1 MKKRIAVFLAALMLL
16 SLCGCKSKAAKET
29 DELILKIGEVT
40 ASSTD
45 EVERAQGA
53 YDALSDKEKTQVENY
68 AVLEQAQKDLAEA
81 KRARAISEFEKFA
94 KNTPYKA
101 KEGGSL
107 FEVDTELIEKY
118 AARASELREMGVTDE
133 ECPALL
139 YADMVR
145 EVEKYDTYEGLGAA
159 ILLSG
164 SHITQA
170 LEYRTIAFNAVS
182 NRIGYAGSLDY
193 TTYDKATDNIEN
205 GIDELD
211 AAIAAVDGVVDMN
224 AYGVKT
230 YIDGIKTMREW
241 YEQILDAF
249 YDLYIYDSTTKMLKV
264 LNEAPSDSGLSDD
277 AIAVMNE
284 TNDIIADYSAL
295 KTKLDEK
302 HAELFG

>member
-1 MKKRIAVFLAALMLL
+1 MKKRIAVFLAAVMLL

-45 EVERAQGA
+45 EVERAQSA

-107 FEVDTELIEKY
+107 FEVDTELVEKY
-118 AARASELREMGVTDE
+118 IAKAADLREMGVTDE

-139 YADMVR
+139 YADMVA
-145 EVEKYDTYEGLGAA
+145 EIGEYAKYADAELIV
-159 ILLSG
+159 ILLYSKVL
-164 SHITQA
+164 TA
-170 LEYRTIAFNAVS
+170 LQYEADSYSA
-182 NRIGYAGSLDY
+182 
-193 TTYDKATDNIEN
+193 TTESVMLIQKA
-205 GIDELD
+205 IDELD
-211 AAIAAVDGVVDMN
+211 AGIAAVDGAIDMN

-230 YIDGIKTMREW
+230 LMDAVQELHDK
-241 YEQILDAF
+241 YETLHDA
-249 YDLYIYDSTTKMLKV
+249 YSDYYLGNDVTALLGLIASGTVDASKV
-264 LNEAPSDSGLSDD
+264 GVSEEAMAILNEVSAKS
-277 AIAVMNE
+277 NE
-284 TNDIIADYSAL
+284 IVELD
-295 KTKLDEK
+295 KKLDVK

>member
-45 EVERAQGA
+45 EVERAQSA

-107 FEVDTELIEKY
+107 FEVDTELVEKY
-118 AARASELREMGVTDE
+118 IAKAADLREMGVTDE

-139 YADMVR
+139 YADMVA
-145 EVEKYDTYEGLGAA
+145 EIGEYAKYADAELIV
-159 ILLSG
+159 ILLYSKVL
-164 SHITQA
+164 TA
-170 LEYRTIAFNAVS
+170 LQYEADSYSA
-182 NRIGYAGSLDY
+182 
-193 TTYDKATDNIEN
+193 TTESVKLIQKA
-205 GIDELD
+205 IDELD
-211 AAIAAVDGVVDMN
+211 AGIAAVDGAIDMN

-230 YIDGIKTMREW
+230 LMDAVQELHDK
-241 YEQILDAF
+241 YETLHDA
-249 YDLYIYDSTTKMLKV
+249 YSDYYLGNDVTALLGLIASGTVDASKV
-264 LNEAPSDSGLSDD
+264 GVSEEAMAILNEVSAKS
-277 AIAVMNE
+277 NE
-284 TNDIIADYSAL
+284 IVELD
-295 KTKLDEK
+295 KKLDVK

>member
-45 EVERAQGA
+45 EVERAQSA

-68 AVLEQAQKDLAEA
+68 ALLEQAQKDLAEA

-107 FEVDTELIEKY
+107 FEVDTELVEKY
-118 AARASELREMGVTDE
+118 IAKAADLREMGVTDE

-139 YADMVR
+139 YADMVA
-145 EVEKYDTYEGLGAA
+145 EIGEYAKYADAELIV
-159 ILLSG
+159 ILLYSKVL
-164 SHITQA
+164 TA
-170 LEYRTIAFNAVS
+170 LQYEADSYSA
-182 NRIGYAGSLDY
+182 
-193 TTYDKATDNIEN
+193 TTESVKLIQKA
-205 GIDELD
+205 IDELD
-211 AAIAAVDGVVDMN
+211 AGIAAVDGAIDMN

-230 YIDGIKTMREW
+230 LMDAVQELHDK
-241 YEQILDAF
+241 YETLHDAYSDYYLGNDMTALLGLIASGTVDASKVGVSEEAMAILSEVSAK
-249 YDLYIYDSTTKMLKV
+249 S
-264 LNEAPSDSGLSDD
+264 NEIVELD
-277 AIAVMNE
+277 
-284 TNDIIADYSAL
+284 
-295 KTKLDEK
+295 KKLDEK

>member
-45 EVERAQGA
+45 EVERAQSA

-68 AVLEQAQKDLAEA
+68 ALLEQAQKDLAEA

-107 FEVDTELIEKY
+107 FEVDTELVEKY
-118 AARASELREMGVTDE
+118 IAKAADLREMGVTDE

-139 YADMVR
+139 YADMVA
-145 EVEKYDTYEGLGAA
+145 EIGEYAKYADAELIV
-159 ILLSG
+159 ILLYSKVL
-164 SHITQA
+164 TA
-170 LEYRTIAFNAVS
+170 LQYEADSYSA
-182 NRIGYAGSLDY
+182 
-193 TTYDKATDNIEN
+193 TTESVKLIQKA
-205 GIDELD
+205 IDELD
-211 AAIAAVDGVVDMN
+211 AGIAAVDGAIDMN

-230 YIDGIKTMREW
+230 LMDAVQELHDK
-241 YEQILDAF
+241 YETLHDAYSDYYLGNDVTALLGLIASGTVDASKVGVSEEAMAILSEVSAK
-249 YDLYIYDSTTKMLKV
+249 S
-264 LNEAPSDSGLSDD
+264 NEIVELD
-277 AIAVMNE
+277 
-284 TNDIIADYSAL
+284 
-295 KTKLDEK
+295 KKLDVK

>member
-1 MKKRIAVFLAALMLL
+1 MKKWIAVVLAALMLL

-68 AVLEQAQKDLAEA
+68 ALLEQAQKDLAEA

-139 YADMVR
+139 YADMVA
-145 EVEKYDTYEGLGAA
+145 EIGEYAKYADAELIV
-159 ILLSG
+159 ILLYSKVL
-164 SHITQA
+164 TA
-170 LEYRTIAFNAVS
+170 LQYEADSYSA
-182 NRIGYAGSLDY
+182 
-193 TTYDKATDNIEN
+193 TTESVKLIQKA
-205 GIDELD
+205 IDELD
-211 AAIAAVDGVVDMN
+211 AGIAAVDGAIDMN

-230 YIDGIKTMREW
+230 LMDAVQELHDK
-241 YEQILDAF
+241 YETLHDAYSDYYLGNDVTALLGLIASGTVDASKVGVSEEAMAILSEVSAK
-249 YDLYIYDSTTKMLKV
+249 S
-264 LNEAPSDSGLSDD
+264 NEIVELD
-277 AIAVMNE
+277 
-284 TNDIIADYSAL
+284 
-295 KTKLDEK
+295 KKLDVK

>member
-68 AVLEQAQKDLAEA
+68 ALLEQAQKDLAEA
-81 KRARAISEFEKFA
+81 KRARAISEFEKFT

-118 AARASELREMGVTDE
+118 AARAADLREMGVTDE

-139 YADMVR
+139 YADMVA
-145 EVEKYDTYEGLGAA
+145 EIGEYAKYADAELIV
-159 ILLSG
+159 ILLYSKVL
-164 SHITQA
+164 TA
-170 LEYRTIAFNAVS
+170 LQYEADSYSA
-182 NRIGYAGSLDY
+182 
-193 TTYDKATDNIEN
+193 TTESVKLIQKA
-205 GIDELD
+205 IDELD
-211 AAIAAVDGVVDMN
+211 AGIAAVDGAIDMN

-230 YIDGIKTMREW
+230 LMDAVQELHDK
-241 YEQILDAF
+241 YETLHDAYSDYYLGNDVTALLGLIASGTVDASKVGVSEEAMAILSEVSAK
-249 YDLYIYDSTTKMLKV
+249 S
-264 LNEAPSDSGLSDD
+264 NEIVELD
-277 AIAVMNE
+277 
-284 TNDIIADYSAL
+284 
-295 KTKLDEK
+295 KKLDEK

>member
-45 EVERAQGA
+45 EVERAQSA

-139 YADMVR
+139 YADMVA
-145 EVEKYDTYEGLGAA
+145 EIGEYAKYADAELIV
-159 ILLSG
+159 ILLYSKVL
-164 SHITQA
+164 TA
-170 LEYRTIAFNAVS
+170 LQYEADSYSA
-182 NRIGYAGSLDY
+182 
-193 TTYDKATDNIEN
+193 TTESVKLIQKA
-205 GIDELD
+205 IDELD
-211 AAIAAVDGVVDMN
+211 AGIAAVDGAIDMN

-230 YIDGIKTMREW
+230 LMDAVQELHDK
-241 YEQILDAF
+241 YETLHDAYSDYYLGNDVTALLGLIASGTVDASKVGVSEEAMAILSEVSAK
-249 YDLYIYDSTTKMLKV
+249 S
-264 LNEAPSDSGLSDD
+264 NEIVELD
-277 AIAVMNE
+277 
-284 TNDIIADYSAL
+284 
-295 KTKLDEK
+295 KKLDEK
-302 HAELFG
+302 HSELFG

>member
-1 MKKRIAVFLAALMLL
+1 MKKRIAVFLAAVMLL

-45 EVERAQGA
+45 EVERAQSA

-68 AVLEQAQKDLAEA
+68 ALLEQAQKDLAEA

-139 YADMVR
+139 YADMVA
-145 EVEKYDTYEGLGAA
+145 EIGEYAKYADAELIV
-159 ILLSG
+159 ILLYSKVL
-164 SHITQA
+164 TA
-170 LEYRTIAFNAVS
+170 LQYEADSYSA
-182 NRIGYAGSLDY
+182 
-193 TTYDKATDNIEN
+193 TTESVKLIQKA
-205 GIDELD
+205 IDELD
-211 AAIAAVDGVVDMN
+211 AGIAAVDGAIDMN

-230 YIDGIKTMREW
+230 LMDAVQELHDK
-241 YEQILDAF
+241 YETLHDAYSDYYLGNDMTALLGLIASGTVDASKVGVSEEAMAILSEVSAK
-249 YDLYIYDSTTKMLKV
+249 S
-264 LNEAPSDSGLSDD
+264 NEIVELD
-277 AIAVMNE
+277 
-284 TNDIIADYSAL
+284 
-295 KTKLDEK
+295 KKLDEK

>member
-1 MKKRIAVFLAALMLL
+1 MRKWIAVVLAALMLL

-68 AVLEQAQKDLAEA
+68 ALLEQAQKDLAEA

-139 YADMVR
+139 YADMVA
-145 EVEKYDTYEGLGAA
+145 EIGEYAKYADAELIV
-159 ILLSG
+159 ILLYSKVL
-164 SHITQA
+164 TA
-170 LEYRTIAFNAVS
+170 LQYEADSYSA
-182 NRIGYAGSLDY
+182 
-193 TTYDKATDNIEN
+193 TTESVKLIQKA
-205 GIDELD
+205 IDELD
-211 AAIAAVDGVVDMN
+211 AGIAAVDGAIDMN

-230 YIDGIKTMREW
+230 LMDAVQELHDK
-241 YEQILDAF
+241 YETLHDAYSDYYLGNDVTALLGLIASGTVDASKVGVSEEAMAILSEVSAK
-249 YDLYIYDSTTKMLKV
+249 S
-264 LNEAPSDSGLSDD
+264 NEIVELD
-277 AIAVMNE
+277 
-284 TNDIIADYSAL
+284 
-295 KTKLDEK
+295 KKLDEK

>member
-1 MKKRIAVFLAALMLL
+1 MKKRIAVVLAALMLL

-45 EVERAQGA
+45 EVERAQSA

-68 AVLEQAQKDLAEA
+68 ALLEQAQKDLAEA

-107 FEVDTELIEKY
+107 FEVDTELVEKY
-118 AARASELREMGVTDE
+118 IAKAADLREMGVTDE

-139 YADMVR
+139 YADMVA
-145 EVEKYDTYEGLGAA
+145 EIGEYAKYADAELIV
-159 ILLSG
+159 ILLYSKVL
-164 SHITQA
+164 TA
-170 LEYRTIAFNAVS
+170 LQYEADSYSA
-182 NRIGYAGSLDY
+182 
-193 TTYDKATDNIEN
+193 TTESVMLIQKA
-205 GIDELD
+205 IDELD
-211 AAIAAVDGVVDMN
+211 AGIAAVDGAIDMN

-230 YIDGIKTMREW
+230 LMDAVQELHDK
-241 YEQILDAF
+241 YETLHDA
-249 YDLYIYDSTTKMLKV
+249 YSDYYLGNDVTALLGLIASGTVDASKV
-264 LNEAPSDSGLSDD
+264 GVSEEAMAILNEVSAKS
-277 AIAVMNE
+277 NE
-284 TNDIIADYSAL
+284 IVELD
-295 KTKLDEK
+295 KKLDVK

>member
-45 EVERAQGA
+45 EVERAQSA

-107 FEVDTELIEKY
+107 FEVDTELVEKY
-118 AARASELREMGVTDE
+118 IAKAADLREMGVTDE

-139 YADMVR
+139 YADMVA
-145 EVEKYDTYEGLGAA
+145 EIGEYAKYADAELIV
-159 ILLSG
+159 ILLYSKVL
-164 SHITQA
+164 TA
-170 LEYRTIAFNAVS
+170 LQYEADSYSA
-182 NRIGYAGSLDY
+182 
-193 TTYDKATDNIEN
+193 TTESVMLIQKA
-205 GIDELD
+205 IDELD
-211 AAIAAVDGVVDMN
+211 AGIAAVDGAIDMN

-230 YIDGIKTMREW
+230 LMDAVQELHDK
-241 YEQILDAF
+241 YETLHDA
-249 YDLYIYDSTTKMLKV
+249 YSDYYLGNDVTALLGLIASGTVDASKV
-264 LNEAPSDSGLSDD
+264 GVSEEAMAILNEVSAKS
-277 AIAVMNE
+277 NE
-284 TNDIIADYSAL
+284 IVELD
-295 KTKLDEK
+295 KKLDVK

>member
-45 EVERAQGA
+45 EVERAQSA

-68 AVLEQAQKDLAEA
+68 ALLEQAQKDLAEA
-81 KRARAISEFEKFA
+81 KRARAISDFEKFA

-133 ECPALL
+133 ECPALH
-139 YADMVR
+139 YADMVA
-145 EVEKYDTYEGLGAA
+145 EIGEYAKYADAELIV
-159 ILLSG
+159 ILLYSKVL
-164 SHITQA
+164 TA
-170 LEYRTIAFNAVS
+170 LQYEADSYSA
-182 NRIGYAGSLDY
+182 
-193 TTYDKATDNIEN
+193 TTESVKLIQKA
-205 GIDELD
+205 IDELD
-211 AAIAAVDGVVDMN
+211 AGIAAVDGAIDMN

-230 YIDGIKTMREW
+230 LMDAVQELHDK
-241 YEQILDAF
+241 YETLHDAYSDYYLGNDVTALLGLIASGTVDASKVGVSEEAMAILSEVSAK
-249 YDLYIYDSTTKMLKV
+249 S
-264 LNEAPSDSGLSDD
+264 NEIVELD
-277 AIAVMNE
+277 
-284 TNDIIADYSAL
+284 
-295 KTKLDEK
+295 KKLDEK

>member
-1 MKKRIAVFLAALMLL
+1 MKKWIAVVFAALMLL

-68 AVLEQAQKDLAEA
+68 ALLEQAQKDLDGAR
-81 KRARAISEFEKFA
+81 RARAISEFEKFA

-139 YADMVR
+139 YADMVA
-145 EVEKYDTYEGLGAA
+145 EIGEYAKYADAELIV
-159 ILLSG
+159 ILLYSKVL
-164 SHITQA
+164 TA
-170 LEYRTIAFNAVS
+170 LQYEADSYSA
-182 NRIGYAGSLDY
+182 
-193 TTYDKATDNIEN
+193 TTESVKLIQKA
-205 GIDELD
+205 IDELD
-211 AAIAAVDGVVDMN
+211 AGIAAVDGSIDMN
-224 AYGVKT
+224 AYGVKPLM
-230 YIDGIKTMREW
+230 DAVQELHDK
-241 YEQILDAF
+241 YETLHDAYSDYYLGNDVTALLGLIASGTVDASKVGVSEEAMAILSEVSAK
-249 YDLYIYDSTTKMLKV
+249 S
-264 LNEAPSDSGLSDD
+264 NEIVELD
-277 AIAVMNE
+277 
-284 TNDIIADYSAL
+284 
-295 KTKLDEK
+295 KKLDEK

>member
-1 MKKRIAVFLAALMLL
+1 MKKWIAVVLAAVMLL

-68 AVLEQAQKDLAEA
+68 ALLEQAQKDLAEA
-81 KRARAISEFEKFA
+81 KRARAISEFEKFT

-118 AARASELREMGVTDE
+118 AARAADLREMGVTDE

-139 YADMVR
+139 YADMVA
-145 EVEKYDTYEGLGAA
+145 EIGEYAKYADAELIV
-159 ILLSG
+159 ILLYSKVL
-164 SHITQA
+164 TA
-170 LEYRTIAFNAVS
+170 LQYEADSYSA
-182 NRIGYAGSLDY
+182 
-193 TTYDKATDNIEN
+193 TTESVKLIQKA
-205 GIDELD
+205 IDELD
-211 AAIAAVDGVVDMN
+211 AGIAAVDGAIDMN

-230 YIDGIKTMREW
+230 LMDAVQELHDK
-241 YEQILDAF
+241 YETLHDAYSDYYLGNDVTALLGLIASGTVDASKVGVSEEAMAILSEVSAK
-249 YDLYIYDSTTKMLKV
+249 S
-264 LNEAPSDSGLSDD
+264 NEIVELD
-277 AIAVMNE
+277 
-284 TNDIIADYSAL
+284 
-295 KTKLDEK
+295 KKLDEK

>member
-1 MKKRIAVFLAALMLL
+1 MKKWIAVVLAALMLL

-107 FEVDTELIEKY
+107 FEVDTELVEKYIEK
-118 AARASELREMGVTDE
+118 AADLREMGVTDE

-139 YADMVR
+139 YADMVA
-145 EVEKYDTYEGLGAA
+145 EIGEYAKYADAELIV
-159 ILLSG
+159 ILLYSKVL
-164 SHITQA
+164 TA
-170 LEYRTIAFNAVS
+170 LQYEADSYSA
-182 NRIGYAGSLDY
+182 
-193 TTYDKATDNIEN
+193 TTESVKLIQKA
-205 GIDELD
+205 IDELD
-211 AAIAAVDGVVDMN
+211 AGIAAVDGAIDMN

-230 YIDGIKTMREW
+230 LMDAVQELHDK
-241 YEQILDAF
+241 YETLHDAYSDYYLGNDVTALLGLIASGTVDASKVGVSEEAMAILSEVSAK
-249 YDLYIYDSTTKMLKV
+249 S
-264 LNEAPSDSGLSDD
+264 NEIVELD
-277 AIAVMNE
+277 
-284 TNDIIADYSAL
+284 
-295 KTKLDEK
+295 KKLDEK

>member
-1 MKKRIAVFLAALMLL
+1 MKKWIAVVLAALMLL

-45 EVERAQGA
+45 EVERAQSA

-68 AVLEQAQKDLAEA
+68 ALLEQAQKDLAEA

-139 YADMVR
+139 YADMVA
-145 EVEKYDTYEGLGAA
+145 EIGEYAKYADAELIV
-159 ILLSG
+159 ILLYSKVL
-164 SHITQA
+164 TA
-170 LEYRTIAFNAVS
+170 LQYEADSYSA
-182 NRIGYAGSLDY
+182 
-193 TTYDKATDNIEN
+193 TTESVKLIQKA
-205 GIDELD
+205 IDELD
-211 AAIAAVDGVVDMN
+211 AGIAAVDGAIDMN

-230 YIDGIKTMREW
+230 LMDAVQELHDK
-241 YEQILDAF
+241 YETLHDAYSDYYLGNDVTALLGLIASGTVDASKVGVSEEAMAILSEVSAK
-249 YDLYIYDSTTKMLKV
+249 S
-264 LNEAPSDSGLSDD
+264 NEIVELD
-277 AIAVMNE
+277 
-284 TNDIIADYSAL
+284 
-295 KTKLDEK
+295 KKLDEK
-302 HAELFG
+302 HSELFG

>member
-29 DELILKIGEVT
+29 DELILKIGEAT

-45 EVERAQGA
+45 EVERAQSA

-107 FEVDTELIEKY
+107 FEVDTELVEKYIEK
-118 AARASELREMGVTDE
+118 AADLREMGVTDE

-139 YADMVR
+139 YADMVA
-145 EVEKYDTYEGLGAA
+145 EIGEYAKYADAELIV
-159 ILLSG
+159 ILLYSKVL
-164 SHITQA
+164 TA
-170 LEYRTIAFNAVS
+170 LQYEADSYSA
-182 NRIGYAGSLDY
+182 
-193 TTYDKATDNIEN
+193 TTESVKLIQKA
-205 GIDELD
+205 IDELD
-211 AAIAAVDGVVDMN
+211 AGIAAVDGAIDMN

-230 YIDGIKTMREW
+230 LMDAVQELHDK
-241 YEQILDAF
+241 YETLHDAYSDYYLGNDVTALLGLIASGTVDASKVGVSEEAMAILSEVSAK
-249 YDLYIYDSTTKMLKV
+249 S
-264 LNEAPSDSGLSDD
+264 NEIVELD
-277 AIAVMNE
+277 
-284 TNDIIADYSAL
+284 
-295 KTKLDEK
+295 KKLDEK
-302 HAELFG
+302 HSELFG

>member
-45 EVERAQGA
+45 EVERAQSA

-68 AVLEQAQKDLAEA
+68 ALLEQAQKDLAEA

-139 YADMVR
+139 YADMVA
-145 EVEKYDTYEGLGAA
+145 EIGEYAKYADAELIV
-159 ILLSG
+159 ILLYSKVL
-164 SHITQA
+164 TA
-170 LEYRTIAFNAVS
+170 LQYEADSYSA
-182 NRIGYAGSLDY
+182 
-193 TTYDKATDNIEN
+193 TTESVKLIQKA
-205 GIDELD
+205 IDELD
-211 AAIAAVDGVVDMN
+211 AGIAAVDGAIDMN

-230 YIDGIKTMREW
+230 LMDAVQELHDK
-241 YEQILDAF
+241 YETLHDAYSDYYLGNDVTALLGLIASGTVDASKVGVSEEAMAILSEVSAK
-249 YDLYIYDSTTKMLKV
+249 S
-264 LNEAPSDSGLSDD
+264 NEIVELD
-277 AIAVMNE
+277 
-284 TNDIIADYSAL
+284 
-295 KTKLDEK
+295 KKLDVK

>member
-45 EVERAQGA
+45 EVERAQSA

-68 AVLEQAQKDLAEA
+68 ALLEQAQKDLAEA

-139 YADMVR
+139 YADMVA
-145 EVEKYDTYEGLGAA
+145 EIGEYAKYADAELIV
-159 ILLSG
+159 ILLYSKVL
-164 SHITQA
+164 TA
-170 LEYRTIAFNAVS
+170 LQYEADSYSA
-182 NRIGYAGSLDY
+182 
-193 TTYDKATDNIEN
+193 TTESVKLIQKA
-205 GIDELD
+205 IDELD
-211 AAIAAVDGVVDMN
+211 AGIAAVDGAIDMN

-230 YIDGIKTMREW
+230 LMDAVQELHDK
-241 YEQILDAF
+241 YETLHDA
-249 YDLYIYDSTTKMLKV
+249 YSDYYLGNDVTALLGLIASGTVDASKV
-264 LNEAPSDSGLSDD
+264 GVSEEAMAILNEVSAKS
-277 AIAVMNE
+277 NE
-284 TNDIIADYSAL
+284 IVELD
-295 KTKLDEK
+295 KKLDEK
-302 HAELFG
+302 HSELFG

>member
-1 MKKRIAVFLAALMLL
+1 MKKRIAVFLAAVMLL

-45 EVERAQGA
+45 EVERAQSA

-68 AVLEQAQKDLAEA
+68 ALLEQAQKDLAEA

-107 FEVDTELIEKY
+107 FEVDTELVEKY
-118 AARASELREMGVTDE
+118 IAKAADLREMGVTDE

-139 YADMVR
+139 YADMVA
-145 EVEKYDTYEGLGAA
+145 EIGEYAKYADAELIV
-159 ILLSG
+159 ILLYSKVL
-164 SHITQA
+164 TA
-170 LEYRTIAFNAVS
+170 LQYEADSYSA
-182 NRIGYAGSLDY
+182 
-193 TTYDKATDNIEN
+193 TTESVKLIQKA
-205 GIDELD
+205 IDELD
-211 AAIAAVDGVVDMN
+211 AGIAAVDGAIDMN

-230 YIDGIKTMREW
+230 LMDAVQELHDK
-241 YEQILDAF
+241 YETLHDAYSDYYLGNDVTALLGLIASGTVDASKVGVSEEAMAILSEVSAK
-249 YDLYIYDSTTKMLKV
+249 S
-264 LNEAPSDSGLSDD
+264 NEIVELD
-277 AIAVMNE
+277 
-284 TNDIIADYSAL
+284 
-295 KTKLDEK
+295 KKLDEK

>member
-1 MKKRIAVFLAALMLL
+1 MKKWIAVVLAALMLL

-68 AVLEQAQKDLAEA
+68 ALLEQAQKDLAEA

-133 ECPALL
+133 ECTALL
-139 YADMVR
+139 YADMVA
-145 EVEKYDTYEGLGAA
+145 EIGEYAKYADAELIV
-159 ILLSG
+159 ILLYSKVL
-164 SHITQA
+164 TA
-170 LEYRTIAFNAVS
+170 LQYEADSYSA
-182 NRIGYAGSLDY
+182 
-193 TTYDKATDNIEN
+193 TTESVKLIQKA
-205 GIDELD
+205 IDELD
-211 AAIAAVDGVVDMN
+211 AGIAAVDGSIDMN

-230 YIDGIKTMREW
+230 LMDAVQELHDK
-241 YEQILDAF
+241 YETLHDAYSDYYLGNDVTALLGLIASGTVDASKVGVSEEAMAILSEVSAK
-249 YDLYIYDSTTKMLKV
+249 S
-264 LNEAPSDSGLSDD
+264 NEIVELD
-277 AIAVMNE
+277 
-284 TNDIIADYSAL
+284 
-295 KTKLDEK
+295 KKLDEK

>member
-1 MKKRIAVFLAALMLL
+1 MKKWIAVFLAALMLL

-45 EVERAQGA
+45 EVERAQSA

-139 YADMVR
+139 YADMVA
-145 EVEKYDTYEGLGAA
+145 EIGEYAKYADAELIV
-159 ILLSG
+159 ILLYSKVL
-164 SHITQA
+164 TA
-170 LEYRTIAFNAVS
+170 LQYEADSYSA
-182 NRIGYAGSLDY
+182 
-193 TTYDKATDNIEN
+193 TTESVKLIQKA
-205 GIDELD
+205 IDELD
-211 AAIAAVDGVVDMN
+211 AGIAAVDGAIDMN

-230 YIDGIKTMREW
+230 LMDAVQELHDK
-241 YEQILDAF
+241 YETLHDAYSDYYLGNDVTALLGLIASGTVDASKVGVSEEAMAILSEVSAK
-249 YDLYIYDSTTKMLKV
+249 S
-264 LNEAPSDSGLSDD
+264 NEIVELD
-277 AIAVMNE
+277 
-284 TNDIIADYSAL
+284 
-295 KTKLDEK
+295 KKLDEK

>member
-1 MKKRIAVFLAALMLL
+1 MKKWIAVFLAALMLL

-45 EVERAQGA
+45 EVERAQSA

-139 YADMVR
+139 YADMVA
-145 EVEKYDTYEGLGAA
+145 EIGEYAKYADAELIV
-159 ILLSG
+159 ILLYSKVL
-164 SHITQA
+164 TA
-170 LEYRTIAFNAVS
+170 LQYEADSYSA
-182 NRIGYAGSLDY
+182 
-193 TTYDKATDNIEN
+193 TTESVKLIQKA
-205 GIDELD
+205 IDELD
-211 AAIAAVDGVVDMN
+211 AGIAAVDGAIDMN

-230 YIDGIKTMREW
+230 LMDAVQELHDK
-241 YEQILDAF
+241 YETLHDAYSDYYLGNDVTALLGLIASGTVDASKVGVSEEAMAILSEVSAK
-249 YDLYIYDSTTKMLKV
+249 S
-264 LNEAPSDSGLSDD
+264 NEIVELD
-277 AIAVMNE
+277 
-284 TNDIIADYSAL
+284 
-295 KTKLDEK
+295 KKLDEK
-302 HAELFG
+302 HSELFG

>member
-1 MKKRIAVFLAALMLL
+1 MKKWIAVVLAALMLL

-45 EVERAQGA
+45 EVERAQSA

-68 AVLEQAQKDLAEA
+68 ALLEQAQKDLAEA

-139 YADMVR
+139 YADMVA
-145 EVEKYDTYEGLGAA
+145 EIGEYAKYADAELIV
-159 ILLSG
+159 ILLYSKVL
-164 SHITQA
+164 TA
-170 LEYRTIAFNAVS
+170 LQYEADSYSA
-182 NRIGYAGSLDY
+182 
-193 TTYDKATDNIEN
+193 TTESVKLIQKA
-205 GIDELD
+205 IDELD
-211 AAIAAVDGVVDMN
+211 AGIAAVDGAIDMN

-230 YIDGIKTMREW
+230 LMDAVQELHDK
-241 YEQILDAF
+241 YETLHDAYSDYYLGNDVTALLGLIASGTVDASKVGVSEEAMAILSEVSAK
-249 YDLYIYDSTTKMLKV
+249 S
-264 LNEAPSDSGLSDD
+264 NEIVELD
-277 AIAVMNE
+277 
-284 TNDIIADYSAL
+284 
-295 KTKLDEK
+295 KKLDEK

>member
-1 MKKRIAVFLAALMLL
+1 MKKWIAVVLAALMLL

-45 EVERAQGA
+45 EVERAQSA

-68 AVLEQAQKDLAEA
+68 ALLEQAQKDLAEA

-107 FEVDTELIEKY
+107 FEVDTELVEKYIEK
-118 AARASELREMGVTDE
+118 AADLREMGVTDE

-139 YADMVR
+139 YADMVA
-145 EVEKYDTYEGLGAA
+145 EIGEYAKYADAELIV
-159 ILLSG
+159 ILLYSKVL
-164 SHITQA
+164 TA
-170 LEYRTIAFNAVS
+170 LQYEADSYSA
-182 NRIGYAGSLDY
+182 
-193 TTYDKATDNIEN
+193 TTESVKLIQKA
-205 GIDELD
+205 IDELD
-211 AAIAAVDGVVDMN
+211 AGIAAVDGAIDMN

-230 YIDGIKTMREW
+230 LMDAVQELHDK
-241 YEQILDAF
+241 YETLHDAYSDYYLGNDVTALLGLIASGTVDASKVGVSEEAMAILSEVSAK
-249 YDLYIYDSTTKMLKV
+249 S
-264 LNEAPSDSGLSDD
+264 NEIVELD
-277 AIAVMNE
+277 
-284 TNDIIADYSAL
+284 
-295 KTKLDEK
+295 KKLDEK

>member
-1 MKKRIAVFLAALMLL
+1 MKKWIAVVLAALMLL

-68 AVLEQAQKDLAEA
+68 ALLEQAQKDLAEA

-139 YADMVR
+139 YADMVA
-145 EVEKYDTYEGLGAA
+145 EIGEYAKYADAELIV
-159 ILLSG
+159 ILLYSKVL
-164 SHITQA
+164 TA
-170 LEYRTIAFNAVS
+170 LQYEADSYSA
-182 NRIGYAGSLDY
+182 
-193 TTYDKATDNIEN
+193 TTESVKLIQKA
-205 GIDELD
+205 IDELD
-211 AAIAAVDGVVDMN
+211 AGIAAVDGSIDMN

-230 YIDGIKTMREW
+230 LMDAVQELHDK
-241 YEQILDAF
+241 YETLHDAYSDYYLGNDVTALLGLIASGTVDASKVGVSEEAMAILSEVSAK
-249 YDLYIYDSTTKMLKV
+249 S
-264 LNEAPSDSGLSDD
+264 NEIVELD
-277 AIAVMNE
+277 
-284 TNDIIADYSAL
+284 
-295 KTKLDEK
+295 KKLDEK

>member
-1 MKKRIAVFLAALMLL
+1 MKKRIAVFLAAVMLL

-45 EVERAQGA
+45 EVERAQSA

-68 AVLEQAQKDLAEA
+68 ALLEQAQKDLAEA

-107 FEVDTELIEKY
+107 FEVDTELVEKY
-118 AARASELREMGVTDE
+118 IAKAADLREMGVTDE

-139 YADMVR
+139 YADMVA
-145 EVEKYDTYEGLGAA
+145 EIGEYAKYADAELIV
-159 ILLSG
+159 ILLYSKVL
-164 SHITQA
+164 TA
-170 LEYRTIAFNAVS
+170 LQYEADSYSA
-182 NRIGYAGSLDY
+182 
-193 TTYDKATDNIEN
+193 TTESVKLIQKA
-205 GIDELD
+205 IDELD
-211 AAIAAVDGVVDMN
+211 AGIAAVDGAIDMN

-230 YIDGIKTMREW
+230 LMDAVQELHDK
-241 YEQILDAF
+241 YETLHDAYSDYYLGNDVTALLGLIASGTVDASKVGVSEEAMAILSEVSAK
-249 YDLYIYDSTTKMLKV
+249 S
-264 LNEAPSDSGLSDD
+264 NEIVELD
-277 AIAVMNE
+277 
-284 TNDIIADYSAL
+284 
-295 KTKLDEK
+295 KKLDVK

>member
-45 EVERAQGA
+45 EVERAQSA

-107 FEVDTELIEKY
+107 FEVDTELVEKY
-118 AARASELREMGVTDE
+118 IAKAADLREMGVTDE

-139 YADMVR
+139 YADMVA
-145 EVEKYDTYEGLGAA
+145 EIGEYAKYADAELIV
-159 ILLSG
+159 ILLYSKVL
-164 SHITQA
+164 TA
-170 LEYRTIAFNAVS
+170 LQYEADSYSA
-182 NRIGYAGSLDY
+182 
-193 TTYDKATDNIEN
+193 TTESVMLIQKA
-205 GIDELD
+205 IDELD
-211 AAIAAVDGVVDMN
+211 AGIAAVDGAIDMN

-230 YIDGIKTMREW
+230 LMDAVQELHDK
-241 YEQILDAF
+241 YETLHDA
-249 YDLYIYDSTTKMLKV
+249 YSDYYLGNDVTALLGLIASGTVDASKV
-264 LNEAPSDSGLSDD
+264 GVSEEAM
-277 AIAVMNE
+277 AIF
-284 TNDIIADYSAL
+284 
-295 KTKLDEK
+295 K
-302 HAELFG
+302 

>member
-1 MKKRIAVFLAALMLL
+1 MKKWIAVVLAALMLL

-45 EVERAQGA
+45 EVERAQSA
-53 YDALSDKEKTQVENY
+53 YDALSDKEKTLVENY
-68 AVLEQAQKDLAEA
+68 ALLEQAQKDLAEA

-139 YADMVR
+139 YADMVA
-145 EVEKYDTYEGLGAA
+145 EIGEYAKYADAELIV
-159 ILLSG
+159 ILLYSKVL
-164 SHITQA
+164 TA
-170 LEYRTIAFNAVS
+170 LQYEADSYSA
-182 NRIGYAGSLDY
+182 
-193 TTYDKATDNIEN
+193 TTESVKLIQKA
-205 GIDELD
+205 IDELD
-211 AAIAAVDGVVDMN
+211 VGIAAVDGAIDMN

-230 YIDGIKTMREW
+230 LMDAVQELHDK
-241 YEQILDAF
+241 YETLHDAYSDYYLGNDMTALLGLIASGTVDASKVGVSEEAMAILSEVSAK
-249 YDLYIYDSTTKMLKV
+249 S
-264 LNEAPSDSGLSDD
+264 NEIVELD
-277 AIAVMNE
+277 
-284 TNDIIADYSAL
+284 
-295 KTKLDEK
+295 KKLDEK

>member
-1 MKKRIAVFLAALMLL
+1 MKKRIAVFLAAVMLL

-68 AVLEQAQKDLAEA
+68 ALLEQAQKDLAEA

-139 YADMVR
+139 YADMVA
-145 EVEKYDTYEGLGAA
+145 EIGEYAKYADAELIV
-159 ILLSG
+159 ILLYSKVL
-164 SHITQA
+164 TA
-170 LEYRTIAFNAVS
+170 LQYEADSYSA
-182 NRIGYAGSLDY
+182 
-193 TTYDKATDNIEN
+193 TTESVKLIQKA
-205 GIDELD
+205 IDELD
-211 AAIAAVDGVVDMN
+211 AGIAAVDGAIDMN

-230 YIDGIKTMREW
+230 LMDAVQELHDK
-241 YEQILDAF
+241 YETLHDAYSDYYLGNDVTALLGLIASGTVDASKVGVSEEAMAILSEVSAK
-249 YDLYIYDSTTKMLKV
+249 S
-264 LNEAPSDSGLSDD
+264 NEIVELD
-277 AIAVMNE
+277 
-284 TNDIIADYSAL
+284 
-295 KTKLDEK
+295 KKLDEK
-302 HAELFG
+302 HSELFG

>member
-45 EVERAQGA
+45 EVERAQSA

-68 AVLEQAQKDLAEA
+68 ALLEQAQKDLAEA

-133 ECPALL
+133 ECPALH
-139 YADMVR
+139 YADMVA
-145 EVEKYDTYEGLGAA
+145 EIGEYAKYADAELIV
-159 ILLSG
+159 ILLYSKVL
-164 SHITQA
+164 TA
-170 LEYRTIAFNAVS
+170 LQYEADSYSA
-182 NRIGYAGSLDY
+182 
-193 TTYDKATDNIEN
+193 TTESVKLIQKA
-205 GIDELD
+205 IDELD
-211 AAIAAVDGVVDMN
+211 AGIAAVDGAIDMN

-230 YIDGIKTMREW
+230 LMDAVQELHDK
-241 YEQILDAF
+241 YETLHDAYSDYYLGNDVTALLGLIASGTVDASKVGVSEEAMAILSEVSAK
-249 YDLYIYDSTTKMLKV
+249 S
-264 LNEAPSDSGLSDD
+264 NEIVELD
-277 AIAVMNE
+277 
-284 TNDIIADYSAL
+284 
-295 KTKLDEK
+295 KKLDEK
-302 HAELFG
+302 HSELFG

>member
-1 MKKRIAVFLAALMLL
+1 MKKRIAVFLAAVMLL

-45 EVERAQGA
+45 EVERAQSA

-68 AVLEQAQKDLAEA
+68 ALLEQAQKDLAEA

-107 FEVDTELIEKY
+107 FEVDTELVEKY
-118 AARASELREMGVTDE
+118 IAKAADLREIGVTDE

-139 YADMVR
+139 YADMVA
-145 EVEKYDTYEGLGAA
+145 EIGEYAKYADAELIV
-159 ILLSG
+159 ILLYSKVL
-164 SHITQA
+164 TA
-170 LEYRTIAFNAVS
+170 LQYEADSYSA
-182 NRIGYAGSLDY
+182 
-193 TTYDKATDNIEN
+193 TTESVKLIQKA
-205 GIDELD
+205 IDELD
-211 AAIAAVDGVVDMN
+211 AGIAAVDGAIDMN

-230 YIDGIKTMREW
+230 LMDAVQELHDK
-241 YEQILDAF
+241 YETLHDAYSDYYLGNDVTALLGLIASGTVDASKVGVSEEAMAILSEVSAK
-249 YDLYIYDSTTKMLKV
+249 S
-264 LNEAPSDSGLSDD
+264 NEIVELD
-277 AIAVMNE
+277 
-284 TNDIIADYSAL
+284 
-295 KTKLDEK
+295 KKLDEK

>member
-1 MKKRIAVFLAALMLL
+1 MKKWIAAVLAAVMLL

-45 EVERAQGA
+45 EVERAQSA

-68 AVLEQAQKDLAEA
+68 ALLEQAQKDLAEA

-139 YADMVR
+139 YADMVA
-145 EVEKYDTYEGLGAA
+145 EIGEYAKYADAELIV
-159 ILLSG
+159 ILLYSKVL
-164 SHITQA
+164 TA
-170 LEYRTIAFNAVS
+170 LQYEADSYSA
-182 NRIGYAGSLDY
+182 
-193 TTYDKATDNIEN
+193 TTESVKLIQKA
-205 GIDELD
+205 IDELD
-211 AAIAAVDGVVDMN
+211 AGIAALDGAIDMN

-230 YIDGIKTMREW
+230 LMDAVQELHDK
-241 YEQILDAF
+241 YETLHDAYSDYYLGNDVTALLGLIASGTVDASKVGVSEEAMAILSEVSAK
-249 YDLYIYDSTTKMLKV
+249 S
-264 LNEAPSDSGLSDD
+264 NEIVELD
-277 AIAVMNE
+277 
-284 TNDIIADYSAL
+284 
-295 KTKLDEK
+295 KKLDEK

>member
-45 EVERAQGA
+45 EVERAQSA

-68 AVLEQAQKDLAEA
+68 ALLEQAQKDLAEA

-139 YADMVR
+139 YADMVA
-145 EVEKYDTYEGLGAA
+145 EIGEYAKYADAELIV
-159 ILLSG
+159 ILLYSKVL
-164 SHITQA
+164 TA
-170 LEYRTIAFNAVS
+170 LQYEADSYSA
-182 NRIGYAGSLDY
+182 
-193 TTYDKATDNIEN
+193 TTESVKLIQKA
-205 GIDELD
+205 IDELD
-211 AAIAAVDGVVDMN
+211 AGIATVDGAIDMN

-230 YIDGIKTMREW
+230 LMDAVQELHDK
-241 YEQILDAF
+241 YETLHDAYSDYYLGNDVTALLGLIASGTVDASKVGVSEEAMAILSEVSAK
-249 YDLYIYDSTTKMLKV
+249 S
-264 LNEAPSDSGLSDD
+264 NEIVELD
-277 AIAVMNE
+277 
-284 TNDIIADYSAL
+284 
-295 KTKLDEK
+295 KKLDVK